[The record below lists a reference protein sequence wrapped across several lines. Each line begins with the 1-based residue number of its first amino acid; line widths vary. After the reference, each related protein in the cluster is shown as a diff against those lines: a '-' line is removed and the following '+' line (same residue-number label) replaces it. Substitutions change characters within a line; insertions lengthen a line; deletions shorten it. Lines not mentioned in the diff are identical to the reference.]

1 MNGFALKYAQFVI
14 RNRKAL
20 IFILGAFTI
29 AASFFIKDLD
39 IRNDPDTL
47 LPEAN
52 RYVATNAYGE
62 QKFGF
67 GNIMVVGFVLKDC
80 IGGDNPYGDTDEIIN
95 FDPETGLRINES
107 AASKM
112 TQNICETA
120 GGTWDPSR
128 DVYNATFVNMV
139 QKAHN
144 DMVGLKHSRGNNFMD
159 IAAKKI
165 KYMGTSEDGGL
176 KFERL
181 IPVKGISSDADVST
195 KQLAHLKKGI
205 ETNPVLAP
213 MLMLKQYTDG
223 SRCLFGTDD
232 WHTDKC
238 TAKGFFI
245 VGDYSDTVK
254 NDYMPWVT
262 SVVNLIDDIKTDH
275 GDNVEV
281 LIAGEPY
288 FLAYM
293 LYDLVQKWWLF
304 VISFLIVVVMLWY
317 LNKGWRG
324 SIFPLIGVVATI
336 ILTLGLMGFT
346 QYKLTTMMVLTPMLL
361 LAIGTGHA
369 VQVVRRYLNELHS
382 QDCTPMAA
390 AEKAIA
396 FTIVPATLA
405 IVTDMVGFFTLSF
418 VDISFYKAYAYFGM
432 FGMLTILLTTTTLAP
447 ILMAM
452 FSPKQL
458 EKNNAMCESSNFEK
472 GMAAVL
478 TKVITGPAKIIPIAM
493 IIGLVVWSTNY
504 TQIIH
509 KDANNEIVF
518 DGSMPGLE
526 VGINYARAAFKYDS
540 SANIDLRRLGEVM
553 PGVISVNIPIIG
565 KAPLLDDCIYEDDD
579 MPTNGAAGIDCWD
592 EDLVNY
598 DPSEGPIV
606 YEQGAFN
613 NADVQAAIEETED
626 WMRSHPDI
634 GFTGSYI
641 QFMKIVNML
650 MSTEIGDE
658 PDLANFTV
666 PNDAFINANIGMWK
680 DQIEEDPSWRPNANE
695 IVTGYNG
702 LLGANTDP
710 GDLDSF
716 VANDWNEGVIMGFV
730 NTMDPVK
737 THQVVKDI
745 QKWFKDHE
753 GKKGYDLVTWGFKSG
768 DIISMPEV
776 GVCSIESV
784 NTSDSPTMR
793 ADCSVQGGDWTPKV
807 LQIEDSGTD
816 TVAVGGFLGA
826 TEATHDVAEVEYI
839 KSPLV
844 TALAIFLIA
853 ALIFGSPVISGILT
867 FTLLI
872 TLFGQYGL
880 GAYYTSIENWSG
892 NLHFATLVSLS
903 IAMGLGVD
911 YGIYMISRLREE
923 MIATGGVWVESLRNT
938 LETTGAAVFASII
951 VLIASFIPL
960 LMTQL
965 ANTWALGVFISEALI
980 IDVVLAL
987 TIIPLL
993 IYVFKPKYVFGD
1005 KK

>member
-1 MNGFALKYAQFVI
+1 MNNFASKYAAFVV
-14 RNRKAL
+14 RNRKVMLAVMAMFTL
-20 IFILGAFTI
+20 FMGYFIQ
-29 AASFFIKDLD
+29 DLD

-47 LPEAN
+47 LPESN

-80 IGGDNPYGDTDEIIN
+80 VGGDNPYGDADEIIN

-107 AASKM
+107 APAKM
-112 TQNICETA
+112 TKAICENA
-120 GGTWDPSR
+120 NGTWEDSA
-128 DVYNATFVNMV
+128 DVYQPWFINMV

-144 DMVGLKHSRGNNFMD
+144 DMVALKHSRGNNFMD
-159 IAAKKI
+159 IAAQKI

-181 IPVKGISSDADVST
+181 IPVAGINTADKQVAD

-213 MLMLKQYTDG
+213 MLMLKQKVDG
-223 SRCLFGTDD
+223 TRCEFAQEGWYDD
-232 WHTDKC
+232 NICK
-238 TAKGFFI
+238 AKGFFI
-245 VGDYSDTVK
+245 VGDYADTVK
-254 NDYMPWVT
+254 TDYLPWVSST
-262 SVVNLIDDIKTDH
+262 IALVDAVKAEH
-275 GDNVEV
+275 GDRVEV
-281 LIAGEPY
+281 RIAGEPY
-288 FLAYM
+288 FLAFM

-304 VISFLIVVVMLWY
+304 AISFLIVVGMLWY

-324 SIFPLIGVVATI
+324 SVFPLIGVVATI
-336 ILTLGLMGFT
+336 IITLGLMGFT
-346 QYKLTTMMVLTPMLL
+346 AYKLTTMMVLTPMLL

-369 VQVVRRYLNELHS
+369 VQVVRRYQSELHG
-382 QDCTPMAA
+382 DKRITPMTA

-396 FTIVPATLA
+396 TTIVPATLA

-432 FGMLTILLTTTTLAP
+432 FGMLTILITTTTISP

-452 FSPKQL
+452 FPGKDTERDASMT
-458 EKNNAMCESSNFEK
+458 EASAFEK
-472 GMAAVL
+472 GMANTL
-478 TKVITGPAKIIPIAM
+478 TSVITGKMKIIPI
-493 IIGLVVWSTNY
+493 GLIVALVAWSAVQTKVLSP
-504 TQIIH
+504 T
-509 KDANNEIVF
+509 AE
-518 DGSMPGLE
+518 SAMPGVE
-526 VGINYARAAFKYDS
+526 VGINYSRAAFKYDS
-540 SANIDLRRLGEVM
+540 DANIDLRRLGEVM
-553 PGVISVNIPIIG
+553 PGVISVNIPIKG
-565 KAPLLDDCIYEDDD
+565 KAEHFPMLPACEYDGSQA
-579 MPTNGAAGIDCWD
+579 PGTPCWD
-592 EDLVNY
+592 EDE
-598 DPSEGPIV
+598 DAP
-606 YEQGAFN
+606 QGAFN
-613 NADVQAAIEETED
+613 NAEVQAAIEKTED
-626 WMRSHPDI
+626 WMRSHPNI

-650 MSTEIGDE
+650 MMTPEGQE
-658 PDLANFTV
+658 PDLKYFHV
-666 PNDAFINANIGMWK
+666 PNTAFIEKNMDVYG
-680 DQIEEDPSWRPNANE
+680 DPEDPEWVPDANE
-695 IVTGYNG
+695 IVTGFNG
-702 LLGANTDP
+702 LLEANTNA

-716 VANDWNEGVIMGFV
+716 VAKGWNEGVIMGFV

-737 THQVVKDI
+737 THQTVKDI
-745 QKWFKDHE
+745 QQWFIDNKDE
-753 GKKGYDLVTWGFKSG
+753 PGFDLVTWGFKSG
-768 DIISMPEV
+768 DVVHMPESGKTV
-776 GVCSIESV
+776 
-784 NTSDSPTMR
+784 
-793 ADCSVQGGDWTPKV
+793 
-807 LQIEDSGTD
+807 QIEDSGTS
-816 TVAVGGFLGA
+816 TMAVGGFLGA

-844 TALAIFLIA
+844 TALAIFIIA
-853 ALIFGSPVISGILT
+853 ALIFGSPLVAAILT
-867 FTLLI
+867 STLLV

-880 GAYYTSIENWSG
+880 GAYFTSVENWSG

-923 MIATGGVWVESLRNT
+923 MQATGGKWVESLRNT

-965 ANTWALGVFISEALI
+965 ANTWALGIFISEALI
-980 IDVVLAL
+980 IDVVIAL

-993 IYVFKPKYVFGD
+993 VYIFKPKYVFGD

>member
-1 MNGFALKYAQFVI
+1 MGNFANKYAAWAV
-14 RNRKAL
+14 RNRKILLAL
-20 IFILGAFTI
+20 MGAFTV
-29 AASFFIKDLD
+29 AAAFFIKDLD

-47 LPEAN
+47 LPEVN

-80 IGGDNPYGDTDEIIN
+80 VGGDNPYGDTDDIIN
-95 FDPETGLRINES
+95 FDAETGIRINES

-112 TQNICETA
+112 TQPICENA
-120 GGTWDPSR
+120 GGSWQPDR

-144 DMVGLKHSRGNNFMD
+144 DMVALNHSRGSNFMD
-159 IAAKKI
+159 IAAQKI

-181 IPVKGISSDADVST
+181 IPVAGINSTDKQVADT
-195 KQLAHLKKGI
+195 QLAHLKKGI

-213 MLMLKQYTDG
+213 MLMLKQYQDG

-232 WHTDKC
+232 WHTEKC

-262 SVVNLIDDIKTDH
+262 SVVNLIDDIKVNH

-304 VISFLIVVVMLWY
+304 LISFLIVVGMLWY

-336 ILTLGLMGFT
+336 VITLGLMGFT
-346 QYKLTTMMVLTPMLL
+346 AYKLTTMMVLTPMLL

-369 VQVVRRYLNELHS
+369 VQVVRRYQSELHG
-382 QDCTPMAA
+382 DGGIEPMTA

-396 FTIVPATLA
+396 TTIIPATLA

-432 FGMLTILLTTTTLAP
+432 FGMLTILLTTTTIAP

-452 FSPKQL
+452 FPGKSTGQ
-458 EKNNAMCESSNFEK
+458 NASMTEASAFEK
-472 GMAAVL
+472 GMAAML

-493 IIGLVVWSTNY
+493 IVGLVAWSANY

-509 KDANNEIVF
+509 KDTTTNEIVF

-540 SANIDLRRLGEVM
+540 GANIDLRRLGEVM
-553 PGVISVNIPIIG
+553 PGVISVNIPVIG
-565 KAPLLDDCIYEDDD
+565 KAPLLDNCVWGDGDSPMNEPCF
-579 MPTNGAAGIDCWD
+579 D
-592 EDLVNY
+592 EEAVNY
-598 DPSEGPIV
+598 DPEEGPIV
-606 YEQGAFN
+606 YQQGAFH

-650 MSTEIGDE
+650 MSTKIGEE
-658 PDLANFTV
+658 PSLDNFHV
-666 PNDAFINANIGMWK
+666 PNQAFIDANLHIYQ
-680 DQIEEDPSWRPNANE
+680 DEDNPDFVPNANE
-695 IVTGYNG
+695 MVTGFNG
-702 LLGANTDP
+702 LLEANTSK
-710 GDLDSF
+710 GDLESF
-716 VANDWNEGVIMGFV
+716 VARDWNEGVIMGFV

-768 DIISMPEV
+768 DIITMPEV

-784 NTSDSPTMR
+784 NESESATMR
-793 ADCSVQGGDWTPKV
+793 SDCVYEGGEWTPKV
-807 LQIEDSGTD
+807 VQIEDSGTD
-816 TVAVGGFLGA
+816 TMSVGGFLGA

-923 MIATGGVWVESLRNT
+923 MKATGGVWVESLRNT

>member
-1 MNGFALKYAQFVI
+1 MNNLASKYAAFAI
-14 RNRKAL
+14 RNRKMLLAIMGIFTVLAAL
-20 IFILGAFTI
+20 
-29 AASFFIKDLD
+29 FIKDLD

-47 LPEAN
+47 LPESN

-80 IGGDNPYGDTDEIIN
+80 IGGDDPYGKADEIIN
-95 FDPETGLRINES
+95 YDPETGLKINES
-107 AASKM
+107 APAKM
-112 TQNICETA
+112 TKAICENA
-120 GGTWDPSR
+120 SGSWEDSA
-128 DVYNATFVNMV
+128 DVYQPWFVNMV

-144 DMVGLKHSRGNNFMD
+144 DMVALDHSRGPNFMD
-159 IAAKKI
+159 IAAQKI

-181 IPVKGISSDADVST
+181 IPVPGIDTNDTKVST

-213 MLMLKQYTDG
+213 MLMLKQKADG
-223 SRCLFGTDD
+223 TRCEFAQEGWYDD
-232 WHTDKC
+232 DVCK
-238 TAKGFFI
+238 AKGFFI

-254 NDYMPWVT
+254 SDYLPWVSST
-262 SVVNLIDDIKTDH
+262 VDLVNDIKAQH
-275 GDNVEV
+275 GDRVEV
-281 LIAGEPY
+281 RIAGEPY

-304 VISFLIVVVMLWY
+304 LISFLIVVGMLWY

-324 SIFPLIGVVATI
+324 SIFPLIGVVSTI
-336 ILTLGLMGFT
+336 IITLGLMGFT

-369 VQVVRRYLNELHS
+369 VQVVRRYQSELHGG
-382 QDCTPMAA
+382 TGVAPMTA
-390 AEKAIA
+390 AEQAIA
-396 FTIVPATLA
+396 HTIVPATLA

-432 FGMLTILLTTTTLAP
+432 FGMMTILLTTTTIAP

-452 FSPKQL
+452 FPG
-458 EKNNAMCESSNFEK
+458 KNLQQDASMTESSAFEK
-472 GMAAVL
+472 GMAATL

-493 IIGLVVWSTNY
+493 IVGLIAWSNSHTKLID
-504 TQIIH
+504 T
-509 KDANNEIVF
+509 DRANLV
-518 DGSMPGLE
+518 DTSMPGIE

-540 SANIDLRRLGEVM
+540 EANIDLRRLGEVM
-553 PGVISVNIPIIG
+553 PGVISVNIPVIG
-565 KAPLLDDCIYEDDD
+565 KTEHFPMKPACTYDGSP
-579 MPTNGAAGIDCWD
+579 MPEGGCWD
-592 EDLVNY
+592 EDE
-598 DPSEGPIV
+598 DAP
-606 YEQGAFN
+606 QGAFN
-613 NADVQAAIEETED
+613 HAEVMAAIEKTED
-626 WMRSHPDI
+626 WMRSHENI

-641 QFMKIVNML
+641 QFLKIVNML
-650 MSTEIGDE
+650 MMTPEGQE
-658 PDLANFTV
+658 PDLKYFHV
-666 PNDAFINANIGMWK
+666 PNDKFIADNMDVYG
-680 DQIEEDPSWRPNANE
+680 DPEDPTWVPTAND
-695 IVTGYNG
+695 IVSGFNG
-702 LLGANTDP
+702 LLEANTNA

-716 VANDWNEGVIMGFV
+716 VAKDWNEGVIMGFV

-737 THQVVKDI
+737 THQTVKDI
-745 QKWFKDHE
+745 QQWFIDNKDE
-753 GKKGYDLVTWGFKSG
+753 PGFDLVTWGFKSG
-768 DIISMPEV
+768 DLITMPEV
-776 GVCSIESV
+776 GTCSIDAVNES
-784 NTSDSPTMR
+784 NSPTKR
-793 ADCSVQGGDWTPKV
+793 SDCSNQGGDWVAKQV
-807 LQIEDSGTD
+807 QIEDSGT
-816 TVAVGGFLGA
+816 TTMAVGGFLGA

-844 TALAIFLIA
+844 TALAIFIIA
-853 ALIFGSPVISGILT
+853 ALIFGSPIVSGILT

-923 MIATGGVWVESLRNT
+923 MKATGGVWVDSLRNT
-938 LETTGAAVFASII
+938 LETTGAAVFASIV

-987 TIIPLL
+987 TIIPIL

>member
-1 MNGFALKYAQFVI
+1 MNNFASKYAAFAV
-14 RNRKAL
+14 RNRKYLLAAMG
-20 IFILGAFTI
+20 IFTVL
-29 AASFFIKDLD
+29 AAFFIKDLD

-47 LPEAN
+47 LPESN

-80 IGGDNPYGDTDEIIN
+80 IGGNDPYGKADEIIN
-95 FDPETGLRINES
+95 YDPESGLRINES
-107 AASKM
+107 ASVKM
-112 TQNICETA
+112 TKAICENA
-120 GGTWDPSR
+120 NGSWEDSA
-128 DVYNATFVNMV
+128 DVYQPWFINMV

-144 DMVGLKHSRGNNFMD
+144 DMVALNHSRGNNFMD
-159 IAAKKI
+159 IAAQKI
-165 KYMGTSEDGGL
+165 KYMGSSEDGGI

-181 IPVKGISSDADVST
+181 IPVAGINIGEST
-195 KQLAHLKKGI
+195 LDKLTAKKQLAHLKKGI

-213 MLMLKQYTDG
+213 MLMLKQKADG
-223 SRCLFGTDD
+223 TRCEFAQEGWYDD
-232 WHTDKC
+232 NICK
-238 TAKGFFI
+238 AKGFFI
-245 VGDYSDTVK
+245 VGDYADTVK
-254 NDYMPWVT
+254 TDYLPWVSST
-262 SVVNLIDDIKTDH
+262 VDLVSDIKAKH
-275 GDNVEV
+275 GDRVEV

-304 VISFLIVVVMLWY
+304 AISFLIVVGMLWY

-324 SIFPLIGVVATI
+324 SIFPLIGVVSTI

-369 VQVVRRYLNELHS
+369 VQVVRRYQSELHGS
-382 QDCTPMAA
+382 SGIAPMTA

-396 FTIVPATLA
+396 RTIVPATLA

-432 FGMLTILLTTTTLAP
+432 FGMLTILLTTTTIAP

-452 FSPKQL
+452 FSPKDVQ
-458 EKNNAMCESSNFEK
+458 KDASMTESSGFEK
-472 GMAAVL
+472 GMAATL

-493 IIGLVVWSTNY
+493 IVGLVVWSNSHTKLIDINR
-504 TQIIH
+504 T
-509 KDANNEIVF
+509 DVV
-518 DGSMPGLE
+518 DTSMPGIE

-540 SANIDLRRLGEVM
+540 DANIDLRRLGEVM
-553 PGVISVNIPIIG
+553 PGVISVNIPIKG
-565 KAPLLDDCIYEDDD
+565 KVEHFPMLPACVYDGSQTPS
-579 MPTNGAAGIDCWD
+579 TKCWD
-592 EDLVNY
+592 EDE
-598 DPSEGPIV
+598 DAP
-606 YEQGAFN
+606 QGAFN
-613 NADVQAAIEETED
+613 HAEVMAAIEKTED
-626 WMRSHPDI
+626 WMRSHPYI

-641 QFMKIVNML
+641 QFLKIVNML
-650 MSTEIGDE
+650 MMTPEGQE
-658 PDLANFTV
+658 PDLKYFHV
-666 PNDAFINANIGMWK
+666 PNNKFIAANMDVYG
-680 DQIEEDPSWRPNANE
+680 DPEDPNWVPNANN
-695 IVTGYNG
+695 VVSGFNG
-702 LLGANTDP
+702 LLEANTNA
-710 GDLDSF
+710 GDLDAF
-716 VANDWNEGVIMGFV
+716 VAKDWNEGVIMGFV

-737 THQVVKDI
+737 THQTVKDI
-745 QKWFKDHE
+745 QQWFEDN
-753 GKKGYDLVTWGFKSG
+753 KGEPGFDLVTWGFKSG
-768 DIISMPEV
+768 DLITMPEV
-776 GVCSIESV
+776 GICSIDTVNES
-784 NTSDSPTMR
+784 NSPTKR
-793 ADCSVQGGDWTPKV
+793 SDCSNQGGDWVAKQV
-807 LQIEDSGTD
+807 QVEDSGT
-816 TVAVGGFLGA
+816 TTMAVGGFLGA

-844 TALAIFLIA
+844 TALAIFIIA
-853 ALIFGSPVISGILT
+853 ALIFGSPIVSGILT

-911 YGIYMISRLREE
+911 YGIYMISRLKEE
-923 MIATGGVWVESLRNT
+923 MVATGGQWVESLRNT
-938 LETTGAAVFASII
+938 LETTGAAVFASIV

-965 ANTWALGVFISEALI
+965 ANTWALGVFISQALI

-987 TIIPLL
+987 TIIPIL
-993 IYVFKPKYVFGD
+993 IYVFKPKYVFGN